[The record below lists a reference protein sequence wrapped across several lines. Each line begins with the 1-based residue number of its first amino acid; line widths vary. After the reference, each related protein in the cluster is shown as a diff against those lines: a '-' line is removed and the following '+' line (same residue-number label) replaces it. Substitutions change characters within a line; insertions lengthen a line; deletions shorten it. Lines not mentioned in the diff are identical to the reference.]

1 MEPRR
6 SRSAKWTNLPSDY
19 TKQVVDALRESFRD
33 EAKSGTFVVEG
44 RIYADEIL
52 LSMGFLEKGRLRQ
65 TNFEISVDYKAGK
78 EDTMK
83 LLNLAMDVGAT
94 MLEELF
100 ASPSDADFPRTWQ
113 PFEVEGKILHLQFSA
128 TNTDLE
134 KQADELL
141 GKDSGRLV
149 EGEDELGEE
158 ESLESIKRRL
168 GVDDDE

>member
-33 EAKSGTFVVEG
+33 ESKSGTFLVEG

-52 LSMGFLEKGRLRQ
+52 LRMGFLEKGRLRQ

-100 ASPSDADFPRTWQ
+100 ASTSDADFPRTWQ
-113 PFEVEGKILHLQFSA
+113 PFEVEGKILYLQFSA
-128 TNTDLE
+128 TNSDLE

-149 EGEDELGEE
+149 EGEDEVGEE

-168 GVDDDE
+168 GVDDEE